1 MRLSFSHISIFECRK
16 KSHLTNHQ
24 QSSFEVKPFR
34 SDVFNIHKTPRRKR
48 KGFALGLDQKRR
60 KKNSVEDFDTAPLS
74 RSPLYLLVERSEG
87 ATIQLTTC
95 GARPKPC
102 ESQRWCVSTTE
113 LHARARGASLCGSN
127 TEAACHRVPS
137 LWHNALSLPYRVH
150 VFMCLHHMCTLACI
164 YVYRVITFHLFG
176 NVFYKSMCTY
186 RCVFVLGSLER
197 AWHACVLQ
205 SACQKLPGWLTG
217 LGLIFCYR
225 SYVQITWWLTS
236 SV

>member
-1 MRLSFSHISIFECRK
+1 MFLTYTRLQGEKEKGSLSVWTK
-16 KSHLTNHQ
+16 K
-24 QSSFEVKPFR
+24 
-34 SDVFNIHKTPRRKR
+34 RRK
-48 KGFALGLDQKRR
+48 

-74 RSPLYLLVERSEG
+74 GSPLYLLVERSEG

-150 VFMCLHHMCTLACI
+150 VFMCLHHMCALACI
-164 YVYRVITFHLFG
+164 YAYRVITFHLFG
-176 NVFYKSMCTY
+176 NVFYKSMCAH
-186 RCVFVLGSLER
+186 RCVFVCER
-197 AWHACVLQ
+197 VPGEGMARLCFAER
-205 SACQKLPGWLTG
+205 LPKATRLAHGARVDILLSIICTNNMVT
-217 LGLIFCYR
+217 Y
-225 SYVQITWWLTS
+225 Q
-236 SV
+236 